1 MIGASESKKEVCGA
15 PPLEADQG
23 KGGGDTRRAEVEQAV
38 EDAGGS
44 FVFAGA
50 EENSHPQ
57 RWFALVD
64 VKDVAD
70 PDAMWTPSAQTGRQE
85 VHVGGRPVCRIT

>member
-1 MIGASESKKEVCGA
+1 MIGRPGSRRRRSAVPHHWRPIKE
-15 PPLEADQG
+15 
-23 KGGGDTRRAEVEQAV
+23 KGGGDTRLSEVEQAV

-44 FVFAGA
+44 LIFASA

-64 VKDVAD
+64 VKNVAD
-70 PDAMWTPSAQTGRQE
+70 PDAMWDAIGTKGSAKKF
-85 VHVGGRPVCRIT
+85 P